1 MPEVLP
7 QRPVARASQ
16 FAPLVRFHASACIRE
31 HIRAGCKVK
40 RSSSLDM
47 FGVDHVGRSLC
58 FRGRSAVAVG
68 HSLPD
73 CRNAANPRLRVYY
86 DHPEQQPRGLR
97 GTRGPD
103 HSLEVLMLRSLAI
116 ITAAASLTCLVAG
129 CASGAKV
136 AGTPGPD
143 QEAAMNKLKSLAGEW
158 SKPADGESPA
168 STIVYSVT
176 SGGSAVREIMF
187 PGTGHEMTNLYHL
200 DGTSI
205 ICTHY
210 CAMGNQPRMSAKV
223 CACDTANKTC
233 AFTFRDGTNMD
244 PAKDD
249 CMGRQEYTFAGP
261 DTLKVQY
268 HHLGPNGVE
277 KTEGKMPALT
287 LTRVK

>member
-1 MPEVLP
+1 
-7 QRPVARASQ
+7 
-16 FAPLVRFHASACIRE
+16 
-31 HIRAGCKVK
+31 
-40 RSSSLDM
+40 
-47 FGVDHVGRSLC
+47 
-58 FRGRSAVAVG
+58 
-68 HSLPD
+68 
-73 CRNAANPRLRVYY
+73 
-86 DHPEQQPRGLR
+86 
-97 GTRGPD
+97 
-103 HSLEVLMLRSLAI
+103 MLRSLAI

-210 CAMGNQPRMSAKV
+210 CAMGNQPRMRAQSLSSDGKSI
-223 CACDTANKTC
+223 
-233 AFTFRDGTNMD
+233 AFTFDSVTNLSKPDEHYMGGLRLD
-244 PAKDD
+244 MPDNDHLTQTWTSLEKGKPVEQPAVF
-249 CMGRQEYTFAGP
+249 TF
-261 DTLKVQY
+261 
-268 HHLGPNGVE
+268 
-277 KTEGKMPALT
+277 
-287 LTRVK
+287 TRKK